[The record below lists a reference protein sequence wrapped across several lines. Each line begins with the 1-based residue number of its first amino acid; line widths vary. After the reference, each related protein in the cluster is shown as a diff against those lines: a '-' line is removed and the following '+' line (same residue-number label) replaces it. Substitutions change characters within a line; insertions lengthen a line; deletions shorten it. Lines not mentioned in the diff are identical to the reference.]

1 MNPADQ
7 TITLM
12 PFGPDIFGQPETPEQ
27 LVVDPLAL
35 VHLGIGFLLAFLG
48 PVLSLSGA
56 LILIGYDLSKTDTPM
71 DNTATKIM
79 EFGIGLAMGEL
90 VRVSK

>member
-1 MNPADQ
+1 MNPDQ

-12 PFGPDIFGQPETPEQ
+12 PFGDSVFGVTETPEN
-27 LVVDPLAL
+27 LVQDPLAL
-35 VHLGIGFLLAFLG
+35 VHLGIGLVLAFLT
-48 PVLSLSGA
+48 PALSLSGA

-79 EFGIGLAMGEL
+79 EFGIGLAIGEL
-90 VRVSK
+90 VRASQ